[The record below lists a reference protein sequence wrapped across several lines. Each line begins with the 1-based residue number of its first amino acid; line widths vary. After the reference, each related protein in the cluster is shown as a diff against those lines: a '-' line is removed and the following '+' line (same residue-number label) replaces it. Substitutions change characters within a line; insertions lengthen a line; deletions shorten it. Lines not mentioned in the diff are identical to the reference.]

1 MKRKFKLL
9 SFALYDSGETVLG
22 ALLFSTLYPLYITQH
37 VDVKTYSV
45 LYGIA
50 FFISF
55 LVALQLGRIADH
67 RGLRKGFFTL
77 FSLCVPLLCLTLF
90 ISFNRAE
97 LNFVLYLLLAIFH
110 QQALVFYN
118 SLLKSFETK
127 GFASGFGVALGY
139 AGSALSLIFL
149 APVLT
154 LPSAFVWVG
163 LIFFLLSLP
172 SVVSLSEPEERQK
185 VVLRELFRDRGF
197 LLTMASMLLLME
209 LAHTMIAM
217 MGVYLREVYGL
228 SERDIYRTIGFSAL
242 GGISGGL
249 LFGRLT
255 DRISAQRLFPLG
267 FLLWSAFLLLLY
279 ITPRDF
285 LLPLGFFAGLCL
297 AHLWT
302 TSRILLL
309 ERFTRGDVAVRFS
322 FYSLSERIAS
332 SLGLIFWSF
341 FLLITGENYR
351 LSALLMLIFPSMGA
365 LLYLLSNRRFE
376 VKRL

>member
-127 GFASGFGVALGY
+127 GFA
-139 AGSALSLIFL
+139 
-149 APVLT
+149 
-154 LPSAFVWVG
+154 
-163 LIFFLLSLP
+163 
-172 SVVSLSEPEERQK
+172 
-185 VVLRELFRDRGF
+185 
-197 LLTMASMLLLME
+197 
-209 LAHTMIAM
+209 
-217 MGVYLREVYGL
+217 
-228 SERDIYRTIGFSAL
+228 
-242 GGISGGL
+242 
-249 LFGRLT
+249 
-255 DRISAQRLFPLG
+255 
-267 FLLWSAFLLLLY
+267 
-279 ITPRDF
+279 
-285 LLPLGFFAGLCL
+285 
-297 AHLWT
+297 
-302 TSRILLL
+302 
-309 ERFTRGDVAVRFS
+309 
-322 FYSLSERIAS
+322 
-332 SLGLIFWSF
+332 
-341 FLLITGENYR
+341 
-351 LSALLMLIFPSMGA
+351 
-365 LLYLLSNRRFE
+365 
-376 VKRL
+376 